1 MFARFLADG
10 LGEQFTADMATAW
23 QTAAAAILAV
33 VEARMKEQLIAQ
45 SAPPSESQTSVSG
58 PQSRLALFSSALY
71 SSVSELRAGPCRQE
85 LKNSGSSWPGQPHSP
100 FARPLWFKQE
110 FVPDKMKIQ

>member
-71 SSVSELRAGPCRQE
+71 SSASETLAGPC
-85 LKNSGSSWPGQPHSP
+85 SGSSCPGQPHSP

-110 FVPDKMKIQ
+110 FVPDKVEIQ